1 MPRVGCGGAG
11 ALCVGQ
17 VNEGPIHV
25 TPKGVGEKSREE
37 VGSFTGA
44 TDNHTLRGKT
54 RPPLSSKH
62 PPELQVKWQ
71 HSRLS

>member
-1 MPRVGCGGAG
+1 M
-11 ALCVGQ
+11 GQ

-44 TDNHTLRGKT
+44 TDKHTLRGKT

-62 PPELQVKWQ
+62 PPEL
-71 HSRLS
+71 